1 MKGEIIYNHIK
12 WERGKRRFWSLN
24 EQNSKSH
31 WVSIKFLHIT
41 EREREREMRKE
52 TKNSSVE
59 SVPFVLL
66 KLKGG
71 KLADC

>member
-1 MKGEIIYNHIK
+1 M
-12 WERGKRRFWSLN
+12 
-24 EQNSKSH
+24 SKTVKATGFQS
-31 WVSIKFLHIT
+31 SSYI

-59 SVPFVLL
+59 SVLFVLL

>member
-1 MKGEIIYNHIK
+1 MYKTVNHTKSQVLTYNS
-12 WERGKRRFWSLN
+12 ER
-24 EQNSKSH
+24 
-31 WVSIKFLHIT
+31 

-52 TKNSSVE
+52 SKNSSVE
-59 SVPFVLL
+59 SVLFVLL